1 MNALLCV
8 VAVLAA
14 ESVSAPAP
22 KTLGVNVGL
31 QAGFPHLVGVT
42 GVATIFSADER
53 PRFDVDL
60 LLEPSV
66 QLQSY
71 SVGGAYHV
79 LDSPFFVGARVRVLE
94 YQPFWARGGGDARL
108 GLGLELGGRFRILG
122 GRGVVHVAL
131 FGTYVPTQVA
141 QLSTMFGL
149 SAGFSWEL
157 YRR

>member
-1 MNALLCV
+1 MSALLCTLLLLG
-8 VAVLAA
+8 ADG
-14 ESVSAPAP
+14 VSAAAS
-22 KTLGVNVGL
+22 KTLGVNLGL

-42 GVATIFSADER
+42 GVATFFTADER

-60 LLEPSV
+60 LVEPSV
-66 QLQSY
+66 QLQSF

-94 YQPFWARGGGDARL
+94 YQPFWARGGGDVRL
-108 GLGLELGGRFRILG
+108 GLGAELGGRFRILG
-122 GRGVVHVAL
+122 GRGVVHLAL

-141 QLSTMFGL
+141 QLSVMFGL